1 MPGNSKS
8 DHVKEVFTVI
18 SDKYD
23 LLDSLISFGMDQKWR
38 KALVGKI
45 PADTALVVD
54 CGAGTGK
61 LTSLVLRHINGKVNA
76 IDLTE
81 RMRRNPDPGRV
92 NYQIGSAESLP
103 FHDSTADCVVSAFL
117 TRNLDS
123 VRRYADEAY
132 RVLKSGGRFLN
143 LDIFNPTGW
152 FAPFF
157 AFYFFRIVPVFGDLV
172 TRSKSYSYLAESVK
186 NFVSREGFSQILADA
201 GFHSIKARPFA
212 LGSVVLHEGFK

>member
-1 MPGNSKS
+1 MAGSSKS
-8 DHVKEVFTVI
+8 DHVREVFSVI

-23 LLDSLISFGMDQKWR
+23 LLDSIISFGMDQKWR
-38 KALVGKI
+38 KALVEEI
-45 PADTALVVD
+45 PADAALVVD

-61 LTSLVLRHINGKVNA
+61 LTSLILRRTASRVNA

-103 FHDSTADCVVSAFL
+103 YPDSSADCVVSAFL

-123 VRRYADEAY
+123 VRKYAGEAH
-132 RVLKSGGRFLN
+132 RVLKIGGKFLN

-152 FAPFF
+152 FGPLF
-157 AFYFFRIVPVFGDLV
+157 ALYFFRMVPFFGDLA
-172 TRSKSYSYLAESVK
+172 TGSKSYSYLAESVK
-186 NFVSREGFSQILADA
+186 NFVSPEGFSQILADA
-201 GFHSIKARPFA
+201 GFHSIKSRSFA
-212 LGSVVLHEGFK
+212 LGSVILHEGFK

>member
-1 MPGNSKS
+1 MPGDSKS
-8 DHVKEVFTVI
+8 DHVREVFTVI

-38 KALVGKI
+38 KALVRKI
-45 PADTALVVD
+45 PAGAALVVD

-61 LTSLVLRHINGKVNA
+61 LTSLVLKRTTAKVNA

-92 NYQIGSAESLP
+92 DYHIGSAESLP
-103 FHDSTADCVVSAFL
+103 FQDATADCVISAFL

-132 RVLKSGGRFLN
+132 RVLKNGGTFLN
-143 LDIFNPTGW
+143 LDIFNPRGW
-152 FAPFF
+152 FGPFF
-157 AFYFFRIVPVFGDLV
+157 AFYFFRLVPVFGDLV
-172 TRSKSYSYLAESVK
+172 TGSKSYSYLAESVK
-186 NFVSREGFSQILADA
+186 NFVSPEGFSRILSEA
-201 GFHSIKARPFA
+201 GFHSIKARYFA